1 MYLHRWLTGVGT
13 FFDGASLEDE
23 KNQELGLTDGSSRCS
38 TTSCVLLYKIKSN
51 TSIAWE
57 GRVLDVKV
65 HVCMVSVMVGV
76 DGDGKS
82 HQTRARKCQVN
93 AVQENEA
100 WCLL

>member
-1 MYLHRWLTGVGT
+1 
-13 FFDGASLEDE
+13 
-23 KNQELGLTDGSSRCS
+23 
-38 TTSCVLLYKIKSN
+38 
-51 TSIAWE
+51 
-57 GRVLDVKV
+57 VLDVKV